1 MKHPNNSAARQQ
13 DILNNGTREQ
23 VIAWLAWNDA
33 NGVYTDEDS
42 EAEGFAPLTLEQA
55 RDYMRTQ
62 MEA

>member
-1 MKHPNNSAARQQ
+1 MKHPNNSATRQE
-13 DILNNGTREQ
+13 DILTNGAREQ

-42 EAEGFAPLTLEQA
+42 EAEGLEPLTLEQA
-55 RDYMRTQ
+55 REYMRNQ

>member
-1 MKHPNNSAARQQ
+1 MNHPNLSATRQE
-13 DILNNGTREQ
+13 DILINGTREQ

-42 EAEGFAPLTLEQA
+42 EAEGLDPLTLEQA
-55 RDYMRTQ
+55 REYMRNQ

>member
-1 MKHPNNSAARQQ
+1 MNHPNLSATRQE

-33 NGVYTDEDS
+33 NGIYTDEDS
-42 EAEGFAPLTLEQA
+42 EAEGLEPLTLEQA
-55 RDYMRTQ
+55 REYMRNQ